1 MPIPRGLPSS
11 HTKHDSV
18 VLVLISFLTFNC
30 VFWTHYSAKRAT
42 RRATSNGKNHL
53 QADQLREDGFR
64 SLMCDVTFIVL
75 GLIRIWSGRHVM
87 IGGVTPVISVRRKP
101 V

>member
-1 MPIPRGLPSS
+1 MFSQPDAAGARRGAGWR
-11 HTKHDSV
+11 D
-18 VLVLISFLTFNC
+18 
-30 VFWTHYSAKRAT
+30 WTRPDGRGQDRGAAS
-42 RRATSNGKNHL
+42 ATSNRKNHL

-75 GLIRIWSGRHVM
+75 GLIQVWTGRHVM